1 MGIKV
6 LPNQR
11 DYWKRSE
18 PFLQCPIISQVMS
31 RPKFEAIGRGLHVLE
46 DDDDDLDRLQKVRVL
61 IQEIVRRCDEN

>member
-1 MGIKV
+1 
-6 LPNQR
+6 
-11 DYWKRSE
+11 
-18 PFLQCPIISQVMS
+18 MS